1 MLIPNGFYSHWGT
14 LTFTNL
20 TDVEVNMNPL
30 NMRSLLSSDIRKYQ
44 SNKYVYILNPN
55 MNDII
60 LIYTNL

>member
-1 MLIPNGFYSHWGT
+1 
-14 LTFTNL
+14 
-20 TDVEVNMNPL
+20 MNPL